1 MVGATSDDARSGHD
15 TDDGGGGATGRGRTA
30 TKARPRSRP
39 RPRRSTED
47 VAAWQ
52 RQRML
57 TAMVAAVAEKGYTN
71 VAVADVVQRARVS
84 RATFYEQFEDKTDCF
99 VAAFHMCVDS
109 FVEKLRRR
117 NPPGPPPRHRVR
129 VLLETYLGEMAE
141 FPDGARVCLVEM
153 YAVGPRAALHR
164 RQIQLDFVALLK
176 ELYAELA
183 AAGEPVREL
192 TDFDFEALVG
202 AISSLATNKVAAGD
216 AAEVPA
222 MLPQVERFVLNHFGL
237 EVE

>member
-1 MVGATSDDARSGHD
+1 MVGETSDETSGEP
-15 TDDGGGGATGRGRTA
+15 GGGRRTA
-30 TKARPRSRP
+30 TRSRPRP

-57 TAMVAAVAEKGYTN
+57 TAMVAAVAEKGYTS

-117 NPPGPPPRHRVR
+117 NPPGPPPRQRLHI
-129 VLLETYLGEMAE
+129 LLDTYLGEMAE

-153 YAVGPRAALHR
+153 YAVGARAALHR
-164 RQIQLDFVALLK
+164 RQIQLDFVALLQ
-176 ELYAELA
+176 EMHAGFA
-183 AAGEPVREL
+183 AAGEPVRDL

-202 AISSLATNKVAAGD
+202 AISSLATNKVAAGE
-216 AAEVPA
+216 AADVPTLLA
-222 MLPQVERFVLNHFGL
+222 PVEHFVLTNFGL
-237 EVE
+237 TPDPS

>member
-1 MVGATSDDARSGHD
+1 MVGEKSDTAAGG
-15 TDDGGGGATGRGRTA
+15 TGDGPANGRTA
-30 TKARPRSRP
+30 TRSRPQP

-99 VAAFHMCVDS
+99 VAAFHMCVDG

-117 NPPGPPPRHRVR
+117 NPPGPPARRRLHI
-129 VLLETYLGEMAE
+129 LLETYLGEMAE

-164 RQIQLDFVALLK
+164 RQIQLDFVALLQ
-176 ELYAELA
+176 EMHAGLAE
-183 AAGEPVREL
+183 AGEPVREL

-216 AAEVPA
+216 AADVPA
-222 MLPQVERFVLNHFGL
+222 MLDQVERFVLNNFGL
-237 EVE
+237 DAE